1 MKRQLTINYS
11 WKQLD
16 GSNVKPHH
24 VEYLE
29 ESAFSRIVDQMS
41 EGYTEG
47 ELLDNLS
54 TVDDPRDEDGT
65 DYKGY
70 WTVSKS

>member
-1 MKRQLTINYS
+1 MERTITINYY
-11 WKQLD
+11 WKQVD
-16 GSNVKPHH
+16 GSDVKPHH

-29 ESAFSRIVDQMS
+29 ESAESRINSQML

-70 WTVSKS
+70 WSVVKS